1 MIEASV
7 TNFLLEEPEGVTP
20 LTPKLSLANDYGLF
34 LFTFSSLDSTSLRS
48 TLILSL
54 LLILSLPVGLFPAS
68 FATKILYSFLAPT
81 FLPTN
86 LFQNPVL
93 FFNECNAMKAYWRS
107 GGISP
112 HILDLGSTW
121 RWVVSFMPR
130 PLYPKGK
137 NLWYP
142 LVGLRAGLD
151 AGVRRK
157 IPSPYPECFRI
168 LLRIY

>member
-1 MIEASV
+1 MI
-7 TNFLLEEPEGVTP
+7 
-20 LTPKLSLANDYGLF
+20 LSQFHPAPILI
-34 LFTFSSLDSTSLRS
+34 TSLS
-48 TLILSL
+48 KIHLSVILASPSRL
-54 LLILSLPVGLFPAS
+54 LKWWWWWWWGGSRG